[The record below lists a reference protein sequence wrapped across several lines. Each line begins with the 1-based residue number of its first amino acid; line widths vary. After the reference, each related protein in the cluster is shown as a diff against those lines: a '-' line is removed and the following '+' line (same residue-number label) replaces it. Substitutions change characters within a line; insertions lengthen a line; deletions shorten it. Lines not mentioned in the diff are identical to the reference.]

1 MNRPGTHPR
10 QQDSLITSEENRA
23 MFNHIAGYYDGT
35 NRILSLGLDGW
46 WRRTAVRAL
55 APVSGRTYLDVG
67 CGTGDVTLET
77 IRQAPQS
84 KVTGIDPSPGMLEIG
99 RAKIGNAGLS
109 DAVSLVSGDV
119 LRMEFPDGFF
129 DGAITSFCIRNVTD
143 RKRALAEI
151 FRVLRPG
158 AKFVILELTEPAGPI
173 MKPLFSIYAK
183 VVMPMVTK
191 VLSSVSAYRY
201 LSDSMADFPKS
212 DIFSD
217 LMQKAGF
224 VDVRN
229 RRLTGGIVTLFE
241 GWVPTSQP

>member
-1 MNRPGTHPR
+1 MNRHENRPR
-10 QQDSLITSEENRA
+10 EQDSLITAEENRA
-23 MFNHIAGYYDGT
+23 MFDRIAGYYDGT

-55 APVSGRTYLDVG
+55 KPAAGKTYLDVG
-67 CGTGDVTLET
+67 CGTGDVSIE
-77 IRQAPQS
+77 IMRQAPGS

-99 RAKIGNAGLS
+99 RAKIGKAGLT
-109 DAVSLVSGDV
+109 DAISLLSVDV
-119 LRMEFPDGFF
+119 LQMEFPDKFF

-158 AKFVILELTEPAGPI
+158 AKFVIIELTEPAGPT
-173 MKPLFSIYAK
+173 MKPLFRVYAR
-183 VVMPMVTK
+183 VVMPLVTK

-212 DIFSD
+212 EIFGD
-217 LMQKAGF
+217 LMQRAGF
-224 VDVRN
+224 VDVKY

-241 GWVPTSQP
+241 GWVPTS